1 MRLVG
6 LAPIFLTTLLL
17 ATSAIASGE
26 VCGNNVVEL
35 GETCDDGNHTNGD
48 ACSSRCQVEASQT
61 KEQQKCIVVL
71 NGLTTKLVD
80 TQAQVSSSCFKNAGR
95 KKLRGDQ
102 SLSDCLVIEGE
113 RKSRSIAARIKV
125 AQDGTPQFPGR
136 TKCPETPNFGYA
148 DDEVIAA
155 AALAETRA
163 FLQKLI
169 VATPEEIVV
178 DSTVPGNKYAALC
191 QLLLLKTS
199 DQVLRS
205 QMKEFAS
212 CQKRL
217 LGASSGPAV
226 SAEDLEGCFAESRT
240 DAKGR
245 VEKARARIE
254 RIYDRKC
261 SAFDVGLNEVMGVS
275 EEQPISVFAED
286 AVVAGRCTTCRILN
300 ATEGLAQDCD
310 FWDDE
315 ARNESCAEEGMPSPR
330 GGFVDGPIFARF

>member
-17 ATSAIASGE
+17 ATSAIASGG

-35 GETCDDGNHTNGD
+35 GETCDDGNHANGD

-191 QLLLLKTS
+191 QLLLLK
-199 DQVLRS
+199 D
-205 QMKEFAS
+205 
-212 CQKRL
+212 
-217 LGASSGPAV
+217 LGSGPAQPNERV
-226 SAEDLEGCFAESRT
+226 CLLPETAARSFVRT
-240 DAKGR
+240 RGFCGGFGGVLRGEPDRRKG
-245 VEKARARIE
+245 
-254 RIYDRKC
+254 
-261 SAFDVGLNEVMGVS
+261 
-275 EEQPISVFAED
+275 
-286 AVVAGRCTTCRILN
+286 
-300 ATEGLAQDCD
+300 
-310 FWDDE
+310 
-315 ARNESCAEEGMPSPR
+315 PR
-330 GGFVDGPIFARF
+330 GEGPRPNRTNL